1 MSRVW
6 QLMEAPATDPAS
18 LRRRTN
24 WLIAIHLVLAAAAL
38 TVLTL
43 VVWRIRILITLAQR
57 SNVETLV
64 IAFVV
69 IFLAYLLIT
78 TAPATIGALRILA
91 YRAMGQERAQ
101 RSLQRKARSDRKE
114 TKRSHMNVAVRGPG
128 GRDVEVPIQDRFGKI
143 CTLKLHLT
151 EVVFEDAPEELTHSV
166 LQLVVKKLADVG
178 ELEGTDH
185 QPEVIYW
192 DSIDEGQ
199 AEAYASQVGAFDRL
213 EKALGKDTLWPA
225 VRIDKAGVD
234 AIQDMLKEAA
244 PTIRENLLLPDIE
257 YSAEFAI
264 PIIPEPFAFMQLRRR
279 MEHADAVASMGCA
292 TLVALAFLAAI
303 SWILVNPPWVPGK

>member
-1 MSRVW
+1 
-6 QLMEAPATDPAS
+6 MEAPARDPAS

-24 WLIAIHLVLAAAAL
+24 WLIAIHLVLATAAVVVLAL
-38 TVLTL
+38 VI
-43 VVWRIRILITLAQR
+43 WRIRILMTLAQR

-69 IFLAYLLIT
+69 IFLAYLLVT
-78 TAPATIGALRILA
+78 TAPATIGALRIIV
-91 YRAMGQERAQ
+91 YRAMGTERAQ
-101 RSLQRKARSDRKE
+101 RALQRKARKDRKE

-128 GRDVEVPIQDRFGKI
+128 ARDVEIPIQDRFGKI

-166 LQLVVKKLADVG
+166 LQLVVQKLADVG
-178 ELEGTDH
+178 TLEGTDH
-185 QPEVIYW
+185 EPEVIYW

-213 EKALGKDTLWPA
+213 EKVLGKDTLWPA

-234 AIQDMLKEAA
+234 AIEAMLTEAA
-244 PTIRENLLLPDIE
+244 PSIRENLLLPDIE

-292 TLVALAFLAAI
+292 TIVALVFLVAI